1 MGPVADAAVASFGD
15 TILVELGL
23 HVGFNLSTKLAN
35 DLVFDK
41 PINKLVPIH
50 SKRLETTGVKV
61 LLITLRYKSTMD
73 DAALGFYRSSVHS
86 DVSLFAAVKDYLAV
100 EKGWFSPYLFASA
113 RRPIIPRN
121 MKPDIIFC
129 HGPFRSVTSTGSESN
144 AGAAAPNVGEDH
156 SHHRM
161 FPVLGLSIPALSNKF
176 SRSRTPSPEPALT
189 TLPPPP
195 VPRRM
200 VILLVGLKPHRKIWT
215 SSARP
220 GESVINYILLN
231 GCPSIVVP
239 VKVGAPLVAWD
250 GLTLQQLWEVELPG
264 TGGEKS
270 ASGKFEGVVNVLF
283 EYLDLCMDWERVMVA
298 TGGEAAERHQA
309 EASGGLHNQTR
320 KKSALKNVVTLLVAG
335 AVRSKASEEAKKELD
350 PERSGIAMWRIP

>member
-1 MGPVADAAVASFGD
+1 MSSPGGVAAVAAPVMGPVADAAVASFGD

-23 HVGFNLSTKLAN
+23 HVGFDLSTKLAN

-50 SKRLETTGVKV
+50 LKRLETTGMKV
-61 LLITLRYKSTMD
+61 ILITLKYKSTMMLR
-73 DAALGFYRSSVHS
+73 LGSIEAPCIR
-86 DVSLFAAVKDYLAV
+86 
-100 EKGWFSPYLFASA
+100 
-113 RRPIIPRN
+113 
-121 MKPDIIFC
+121 
-129 HGPFRSVTSTGSESN
+129 SESN
-144 AGAAAPNVGEDH
+144 AGAAAPIVGEDH

-161 FPVLGLSIPALSNKF
+161 FPVSELSIPAPANKF
-176 SRSRTPSPEPALT
+176 SKSRTPSPEPALT

-239 VKVGAPLVAWD
+239 VKVGAPLVTWD
-250 GLTLQQLWEVELPG
+250 GLTLEQLWEVELPE
-264 TGGEKS
+264 TRGGKS
-270 ASGKFEGVVNVLF
+270 ASGRFEGIINVLF
-283 EYLDLCMDWERVMVA
+283 EYLDLCVD
-298 TGGEAAERHQA
+298 
-309 EASGGLHNQTR
+309 
-320 KKSALKNVVTLLVAG
+320 
-335 AVRSKASEEAKKELD
+335 
-350 PERSGIAMWRIP
+350 